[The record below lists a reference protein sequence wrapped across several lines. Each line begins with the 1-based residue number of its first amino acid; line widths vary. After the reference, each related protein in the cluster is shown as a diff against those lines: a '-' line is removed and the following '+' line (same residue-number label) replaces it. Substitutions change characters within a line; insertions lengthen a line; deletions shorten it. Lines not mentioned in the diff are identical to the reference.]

1 MDDVKIKSFDPFHY
15 QNFFHEYKIKS
26 TKDEINQI
34 IFLLKSNKDYEEQK
48 TTFNNLNVLNFPIL
62 KNLKSQVIKILESH
76 NLLLGDNWAQ
86 LYNELDK
93 HSIHIHPYSDYSGI
107 IYLNPEKP
115 SPTIFYNNF
124 FEKYYYQGAKDIM
137 LLFPSHIPHEV
148 ESLNKNE
155 ERLIISFNST
165 KKNKK

>member
-1 MDDVKIKSFDPFHY
+1 MDDVKIKSFDPFDY

-62 KNLKSQVIKILESH
+62 KNLRSQVIKILELH

-86 LYNELDK
+86 LYNKFNK
-93 HSIHIHPYSDYSGI
+93 HSIHTHPYSDYSGI
-107 IYLNPEKP
+107 IYLNPDKP
-115 SPTIFYNNF
+115 SPTIFYDNF
-124 FEKYYYQGAKDIM
+124 FKKYYYQGAKDIM